1 MSDSR
6 QFFFQSWADVYQ
18 MLRTR
23 AEASRG
29 TVTVAPQGAPGTAW
43 PHTTSRDAFA
53 VALVFDAAIDEHASG
68 ALVARWIV
76 ESDLLAGEPDD
87 GIDPYVGN
95 HSLWETLA
103 GAAIELD
110 RARA

>member
-18 MLRTR
+18 MLRAR
-23 AEASRG
+23 AEATRG

-53 VALVFDAAIDEHASG
+53 VALVFDAAIDEHASS
-68 ALVARWIV
+68 AMAARWIV

-87 GIDPYVGN
+87 STEPYVGN
-95 HSLWETLA
+95 QI
-103 GAAIELD
+103 G
-110 RARA
+110 RASGRERE